1 MSSKKIFIS
10 HSSKDKAFASWLS
23 KLLVCLGVNESAIF
37 YSSDFRQG
45 VREKISDEVL
55 RALKET
61 VLDIII
67 LSAEYRKSGY
77 CMNEAGI
84 IWYKNQESRRVI
96 IALPT
101 ISGPVDAGFINGDFN
116 QHRLLAEDFL
126 NSLCM
131 RLKSE
136 LSIHGLLPK
145 DKEMDIVLYNLLVK
159 ELAEY
164 KSHLPIVENLSIP
177 YVSEQGRDMARNDIM
192 EAWKRIQSVSWR
204 NPDALHTNSL
214 VFYRSYIRQIKLSAS
229 DTQGQVRVVT
239 ATESIIVNLS
249 DQEYIETYSSQFL
262 RNAGGYDTFQEKFE
276 VNGQPVANTHI
287 EAPAY
292 AALGTPYIN
301 HNGPNIT
308 IPAHSSAKIVY
319 ETTSD
324 IDPERF
330 FQSKVLTIS
339 SDYYVIDAN
348 LDSSFVRSF
357 GNNYI
362 FRSQFIPPDPHNLRN
377 RVVPHNQLIES
388 EDKQHIH
395 YERSMGFP
403 AGGGYVITLSRNKD
417 GAKT

>member
-1 MSSKKIFIS
+1 
-10 HSSKDKAFASWLS
+10 
-23 KLLVCLGVNESAIF
+23 
-37 YSSDFRQG
+37 
-45 VREKISDEVL
+45 
-55 RALKET
+55 
-61 VLDIII
+61 
-67 LSAEYRKSGY
+67 
-77 CMNEAGI
+77 
-84 IWYKNQESRRVI
+84 
-96 IALPT
+96 
-101 ISGPVDAGFINGDFN
+101 
-116 QHRLLAEDFL
+116 
-126 NSLCM
+126 M

-145 DKEMDIVLYNLLVK
+145 DKEMDIVLYNSLVK
-159 ELAEY
+159 ELAQH

-229 DTQGQVRVVT
+229 DIQGQVRVVT

-292 AALGTPYIN
+292 AALGTPYVN

-319 ETTSD
+319 ETTYD
-324 IDPERF
+324 IAPERF

-388 EDKQHIH
+388 EDKHHIH
-395 YERSMGFP
+395 FLNEFVRYC
-403 AGGGYVITLSRNKD
+403 ILKLCH
-417 GAKT
+417 KK